1 MGDSSSGKLGGW
13 CFQYLASYFA
23 IEYVTFKRAAWLGLL
38 ETLVCV
44 DPHFFLCAFLF
55 IYLHLL
61 GDDSKTGD
69 FQKIVED
76 FAGKIEAHLFQTNS
90 TFLTQVFSA
99 ADVCASVWLAL
110 TMVKLGSTKVP
121 QQTYRWIMTTLN
133 AVQPFCK
140 SEITPLVG
148 ALEEGAPSPASK
160 SSVVAAASAPVAV
173 APVAVAAPAPVVVAA
188 PVAVAAP
195 APVPV
200 AAPVAVA
207 APAPVA
213 APAASAPIPAAASG
227 DFADNS
233 LVQKMAGY
241 GLEYTIYSHA
251 PCMTAEELVANVP
264 LASPK
269 ETHTKNLLFKDKKHG
284 LFLVTHATASTFNT
298 KQLGKLLNLQGKVN
312 MRLADEALLD
322 KHLQVKPGC
331 VGPLCIVNDSSKEVT
346 LVLDKALMD
355 YDYIHSHPLQNDA
368 SMKISPAVLK
378 EYMSKAGVE
387 PVVVDFGIDA
397 GAADAGGKAPANR
410 PAEAKAPKQK
420 KEKSEDGEQKKS
432 NNKKTTKKGE
442 TLLALQW
449 KKDENFPGWY
459 SDVIVLS
466 EMISY
471 YDISGCYILRPWSY
485 KIWDLM
491 QQWFNAE
498 VRKNIGP
505 YALLDLVYLGIEFSL
520 IFFFLRL

>member
-1 MGDSSSGKLGGW
+1 M
-13 CFQYLASYFA
+13 
-23 IEYVTFKRAAWLGLL
+23 RGLL
-38 ETLVCV
+38 LNIVQ
-44 DPHFFLCAFLF
+44 DPRVWILTFYTPF
-55 IYLHLL
+55 INVLD
-61 GDDSKTGD
+61 DDSKMEV

-76 FAGKIEAHLFQTNS
+76 FAGKIDAHLFQTNG
-90 TFLTQVFSA
+90 TFLTEVFSA
-99 ADVCASVWLAL
+99 ADVCVSVWLAL
-110 TMVKLGSTKVP
+110 TMTKLGLTKVP
-121 QQTYRWIMTTLN
+121 QQSYRWIMTTLN
-133 AVQPFCK
+133 AVKPFCK
-140 SEITPLVG
+140 SEITPLMA
-148 ALEEGAPSPASK
+148 ALEEGAPSPESK
-160 SSVVAAASAPVAV
+160 PSVAV
-173 APVAVAAPAPVVVAA
+173 APA

-195 APVPV
+195 APVP
-200 AAPVAVA
+200 ASVA
-207 APAPVA
+207 APAPVPA
-213 APAASAPIPAAASG
+213 PAAPVVPVPAPVAAPTPAPAAPVAPAPVPVDAPAASTPAPAASG

-233 LVQKMAGY
+233 LVQKLAGF
-241 GLEYTIYSHA
+241 GLEYSVYSHT

-284 LFLVTHATASTFNT
+284 LFLVTQATASTFNT
-298 KQLGKLLNLQGKVN
+298 KQLGELLGLQGKVN
-312 MRLADEALLD
+312 MRLADAALLD
-322 KHLQVKPGC
+322 KLLQAKPGC

-355 YDYIHSHPLQNDA
+355 YDFIHSHPLENDK
-368 SMKISPAVLK
+368 SVKLSPAVLK

-387 PVVVDFGIDA
+387 PVVVDFGTGA
-397 GAADAGGKAPANR
+397 GAAAPPAGGKAPASR
-410 PAEAKAPKQK
+410 PAEAKPPKQK
-420 KEKSEDGEQKKS
+420 KEKTEGGEQKKS

-491 QQWFNAE
+491 QQWFNIE
-498 VRKNIGP
+498 VRIIGLM
-505 YALLDLVYLGIEFSL
+505 LLDLVYLGIELCLTFVM
-520 IFFFLRL
+520 RL

>member
-1 MGDSSSGKLGGW
+1 ML
-13 CFQYLASYFA
+13 
-23 IEYVTFKRAAWLGLL
+23 
-38 ETLVCV
+38 
-44 DPHFFLCAFLF
+44 LF
-55 IYLHLL
+55 INVLD
-61 GDDSKTGD
+61 DDSKTEV

-76 FAGKIEAHLFQTNS
+76 FAGKIDAHLFQTNS
-90 TFLTQVFSA
+90 TFLTEVFSA
-99 ADVCASVWLAL
+99 ADVCVSVWLAL
-110 TMVKLGSTKVP
+110 TMTKLGLTKVP
-121 QQTYRWIMTTLN
+121 QQTFRWIMTTLN
-133 AVQPFCK
+133 AVKPFCK
-140 SEITPLVG
+140 SEITPLMG
-148 ALEEGAPSPASK
+148 ALEEGAPSPESK
-160 SSVVAAASAPVAV
+160 PSVAVALAPVA
-173 APVAVAAPAPVVVAA
+173 APVAAPAPAPAPAA
-188 PVAVAAP
+188 PVAP

-200 AAPVAVA
+200 AAPA
-207 APAPVA
+207 ASTPAP
-213 APAASAPIPAAASG
+213 AASG

-233 LVQKMAGY
+233 LVQKLAGF
-241 GLEYTIYSHA
+241 GLEYSVYSHT

-298 KQLGKLLNLQGKVN
+298 KQLGELLNLQGKVN

-322 KHLQVKPGC
+322 KLLQVKPGC

-355 YDYIHSHPLQNDA
+355 YDYIHSHPLENDK
-368 SMKISPAVLK
+368 SVKISPAVLK

-387 PVVVDFGIDA
+387 PVVVDFGTGA
-397 GAADAGGKAPANR
+397 GAAAGAAAGKAPASR
-410 PAEAKAPKQK
+410 PAEAKPPKQK
-420 KEKSEDGEQKKS
+420 KEKTEGGEQKKS

-491 QQWFNAE
+491 QQWFNIE
-498 VRKNIGP
+498 VPIIGFM
-505 YALLDLVYLGIEFSL
+505 LLDLVYLGIELSL
-520 IFFFLRL
+520 TFVLRL

>member
-1 MGDSSSGKLGGW
+1 
-13 CFQYLASYFA
+13 
-23 IEYVTFKRAAWLGLL
+23 V
-38 ETLVCV
+38 
-44 DPHFFLCAFLF
+44 FFF
-55 IYLHLL
+55 INVLD
-61 GDDSKTGD
+61 DDSKTEE

-90 TFLTQVFSA
+90 TFLTEVFSA
-99 ADVCASVWLAL
+99 ADVCVSVWLAL
-110 TMVKLGSTKVP
+110 TMIKLGLTKVP
-121 QQTYRWIMTTLN
+121 QQTYRWSMTTLH

-140 SEITPLVG
+140 SEITPLVV
-148 ALEEGAPSPASK
+148 ALEEGAPSPKSK
-160 SSVVAAASAPVAV
+160 PSVAAAPV
-173 APVAVAAPAPVVVAA
+173 PVTVAA
-188 PVAVAAP
+188 PV
-195 APVPV
+195 
-200 AAPVAVA
+200 
-207 APAPVA
+207 PAPVA
-213 APAASAPIPAAASG
+213 APAPAPAAPVAPVPAPVAALAPAPAAPVAPAPAPIAAPAASAPAVSG
-227 DFADNS
+227 DSVDNP
-233 LVQKMAGY
+233 LVQKLAGF
-241 GLEYTIYSHA
+241 GLEYSVYSHT

-269 ETHTKNLLFKDKKHG
+269 ETHTKNLFFKDKKHG

-298 KQLGKLLNLQGKVN
+298 KQLGNLLNLQGKVN

-331 VGPLCIVNDSSKEVT
+331 VGPLCIVNDASKEVT

-355 YDYIHSHPLQNDA
+355 YDYIHSHPLQNDK
-368 SMKISPAVLK
+368 SVKISPAVLK

-387 PVVVDFGIDA
+387 PVVVDFGTGAGADA
-397 GAADAGGKAPANR
+397 GAAGGKAPANR
-410 PAEAKAPKQK
+410 PSEAKPPKEK
-420 KEKSEDGEQKKS
+420 KEKSEGGEQKKA

-491 QQWFNAE
+491 QQWFNIE
-498 VRKNIGP
+498 VRISIVM
-505 YALLDLVYLGIEFSL
+505 LLDLVYLGIELSL
-520 IFFFLRL
+520 TFVLRL